1 MVTHL
6 VKLSL
11 LIVKRQ
17 GLPQGNCTTHRV
29 NIEELL
35 SNCISF
41 QGVAY
46 IIIRRLKNKTY
57 SMYV

>member
-1 MVTHL
+1 MVTYL
-6 VKLSL
+6 VELSL

-29 NIEELL
+29 NKEELL

-46 IIIRRLKNKTY
+46 IIVRRLNNKT
-57 SMYV
+57 SKF